1 MQIAGFAGALA
12 LLFATPAAFA
22 AEPELPA
29 IPDRPAGELFKDVPA
44 PWRDYLLKAREAE
57 RIADPL
63 QRCLAYPDI
72 PGNQWPVGH
81 VRAHCLDHGVRG
93 MEIAAAQELL
103 DAGKIDELDAYVR
116 RVEAEHARKVD
127 ASEEIHYFFD
137 QFAVEGADAFTDA
150 WLKARPDSPYA
161 LTARANFLSG
171 AARRVRGG
179 AYASE
184 TLRENMRQMT
194 AYYDQALPLYRKAV
208 QGAPGLI
215 EAWNGMLS
223 LAYRDSRGDLEME
236 AFNAANAIDPGCQD
250 LVDIRMTSLQPRWGG
265 SYEDMLAY
273 AESLKPLLAT
283 RPILARQ
290 VAAPYGDRGDRL
302 IAAKEVGAEARDIL
316 DIAVRIGSNEDFLV
330 DGGKVAWQ
338 SEVPGVQDRW
348 KGLGYLMQAARFGVR
363 DEWTHRMIAWGLLRD
378 APEISVRNVEIAL
391 KESPD
396 SALLHYIAG
405 AAYYNSKRPAQAEP
419 HYLKAA
425 GDQKDT
431 ENRQA
436 SLRELVTMWMFDAG
450 LGPKE
455 GSAKAKPFLD
465 RLIREFP
472 DDGRARMYRIQSEGA
487 LTGRISDEAV
497 REFEKR
503 ADPKDPAQARFLKSF
518 AEARKNPIMRIPPAK
533 AK

>member
-1 MQIAGFAGALA
+1 MAVVAGALA
-12 LLFATPAAFA
+12 LVVVSHAALA
-22 AEPELPA
+22 AEPALPQ
-29 IPDRPAGELFKDVPA
+29 IPDRPAAELFKDVPA
-44 PWRDYLLKAREAE
+44 PWRDYLLQARAAE

-72 PGNQWPVGH
+72 PGNQWPAGH
-81 VRAHCLDHGVRG
+81 ARAHCLDHTVRG
-93 MEIAAAQELL
+93 MEMAAAQRLL
-103 DAGKIDELDAYVR
+103 DTGKLDELDAYVR
-116 RVEAEHARKVD
+116 RAEAEHARKVD
-127 ASEEIHYFFD
+127 ASEEIHYFFA
-137 QFAVEGADAFTDA
+137 QFALEGADAFTAA

-171 AARRVRGG
+171 AARRARGG

-184 TLRENMRQMT
+184 TLREDMRQMT
-194 AYYDQALPLYRKAV
+194 TYYDQALPLYRKAV

-215 EAWNGMLS
+215 EAWNGILS
-223 LAYRDSRGDLEME
+223 LAYRDSRGELEVE
-236 AFNAANAIDPGCQD
+236 AFNAATAIDPGCQD

-265 SYEDMLAY
+265 SYDDMLAY
-273 AESLKPLLAT
+273 AEALKPLLAT

-302 IAAKEVGAEARDIL
+302 IAAKELGAEARDIL
-316 DIAVRIGSNEDFLV
+316 DIAVRIGSNEDYLI

-338 SEVPGVQDRW
+338 SEAPGVQDRW
-348 KGLGYLMQAARFGVR
+348 KGLAYLMQAARFGVR

-391 KESPD
+391 KEAPD

-425 GDQKDT
+425 GDQQDT

-450 LGPKE
+450 LSPKE

-487 LTGRISDEAV
+487 LNGRISDEAV
-497 REFEKR
+497 KEFEKR
-503 ADPKDPAQARFLKSF
+503 ADPKDPVQARFLKSF